1 MALPL
6 GLRNNNPGN
15 LEYGAFTRMYGGEPG
30 EGGRFAK
37 FPTMVEGIRALCE
50 LLIVYS
56 TKPDGK
62 GGKIDTVEEAINRW
76 APNNENHTAAYIA
89 LVCTVLDC
97 KKDDEFDF
105 TDPNFL
111 FWMATGI
118 GEEENGARAFN
129 DNVTDTDILAGVTF
143 ALAK

>member
-1 MALPL
+1 MAQMTL

-15 LEYGAFTRMYGGEPG
+15 IEFGSFARLYGGIIG
-30 EGGRFAK
+30 EGGRFAR
-37 FPTMVEGIRALCE
+37 FETMADGIRALCE

-89 LVCTVLDC
+89 LVCSVLEC
-97 KKDDEFDF
+97 NKDDEFDF

-118 GEEENGARAFN
+118 GEEENGPAAFTQY
-129 DNVTDTDILAGVTF
+129 VTDADIDRGVAA
-143 ALAK
+143 ALA